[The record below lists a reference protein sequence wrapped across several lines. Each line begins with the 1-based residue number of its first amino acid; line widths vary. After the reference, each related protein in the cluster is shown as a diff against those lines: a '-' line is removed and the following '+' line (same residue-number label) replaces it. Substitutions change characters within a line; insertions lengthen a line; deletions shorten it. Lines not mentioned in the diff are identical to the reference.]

1 MQSLWSI
8 SWWIV
13 SLCIAAVFMK
23 AASPSVVG
31 VTAAAAVVADVV
43 VVVVIAAA
51 AAAVIDVMLT
61 GTSKKCY
68 FEIFLM

>member
-1 MQSLWSI
+1 
-8 SWWIV
+8 
-13 SLCIAAVFMK
+13 MK

>member
-1 MQSLWSI
+1 
-8 SWWIV
+8 
-13 SLCIAAVFMK
+13 MK

-51 AAAVIDVMLT
+51 AAAAVIDVMLT